1 MTCALMDAFQIQF
14 FNLSLKEG
22 QSTKSQIFPLWTRHT
37 YKKDEYLVPAEGL
50 KILASL
56 LVQNPAQW
64 GFTDQ
69 PQDTNAQ
76 FAELLAGYVVI
87 VAVFVILR
95 DEIKTFF

>member
-22 QSTKSQIFPLWTRHT
+22 QSTKSQVFPLWTRHVEN
-37 YKKDEYLVPAEGL
+37 KKDVYLVPAEGL

-56 LVQNPAQW
+56 LVQSPAQW

-76 FAELLAGYVVI
+76 FVELLAGYVVL
-87 VAVFVILR
+87 FILWQ
-95 DEIKTFF
+95 FLWV